1 MSNNRTTFCR
11 LPTSVKP
18 SHYELELEPDL
29 ENFTFNGS
37 VDIHIVIEK
46 TVGEILLNSLELQIN
61 EVSLE
66 HESLGLIQCCNYTC
80 NEHEETC
87 RITFSQELP
96 IGKAKLRIRFV
107 GILNDKMKGFYRSK
121 CISNGVVNYNAV
133 THFEATGARKSFPC
147 WDEPLLKATFSVVL
161 IVNKDLVALSNMN
174 VESETEVSING
185 EVKKRFS
192 YKKTPV
198 MSTYLLAYAVGK
210 FDFIEKYSEHGVK
223 VRVYTPPNKSYQGK
237 HALNVATKAL
247 DFYDNYFNI
256 PYPLTKLDLIAVAD
270 FAIGAMENWGLVTYR
285 ESALLVDSEKSSAKQ
300 KQWVTIIVC
309 HELAHMWFGNLV
321 TMEWWTH
328 LWLKEGFA
336 SFMQYMATH
345 HCHPEYQIWGQY
357 VNETVITALDMDA
370 LDNSHPI
377 EVAVGNPEEVDEI
390 FDAISYQKGS
400 SVIRM
405 LYNWIGA
412 ELFQAGIQKYLKK
425 FSYQNTQTEDL
436 WKCLEEASGKPVEK
450 VMSTWTLQM
459 GFPIIDVS
467 IKDSTENSVTL
478 SLTQC
483 KYTASS
489 SCSNT
494 EFLWSVPISIETYSN
509 NNSSIKVHEFLF
521 ESKKTTFTLEG
532 VKKDDLIKLNPDF
545 CGFYRVNY
553 DKKML
558 DKLLLAVKENKL
570 NYIDRLNIIN
580 DVYSI
585 AKTGKISLARYLV
598 ALKVYRNE
606 TKYPVWYEIITKL
619 TEIKFLIWNDES
631 STRMFVDFKNSL
643 LEKIASETSI
653 DAYGY
658 EDHFAPLMR
667 NLIFSNYDSTKIN
680 RILIEKFENIE
691 SIDSSLVKA
700 VFGKYLSQGG
710 PEEFQKIIKMH
721 KSTDSQE
728 AKSCV
733 ESVLGCIKDPEAFKM
748 AQDYM
753 MSQNIR
759 DNTRYFVLYSM
770 ASTSKEGRDKM
781 WQMVQEN
788 WSVFTEMYRGGRA
801 IGRIVR
807 YSIEN
812 FASHEK
818 LMEVENFFEGKVP
831 QIAMRAYKQSVEK
844 IKENISQWKMH
855 QEELISFLQNQNK
868 TSGKN

>member
-1 MSNNRTTFCR
+1 M
-11 LPTSVKP
+11 
-18 SHYELELEPDL
+18 
-29 ENFTFNGS
+29 
-37 VDIHIVIEK
+37 
-46 TVGEILLNSLELQIN
+46 QIN
-61 EVSLE
+61 EIFLE
-66 HESLGLIQCCNYTC
+66 HENLGLIQCCNYTC

-87 RITFSQELP
+87 KITFSQELP
-96 IGKAKLRIRFV
+96 IGKAKLQIRFV

-161 IVNKDLVALSNMN
+161 IVSKDLVALSNMN

-223 VRVYTPPNKSYQGK
+223 VRVYTPPSKSYQGK
-237 HALNVATKAL
+237 HALDVATKAL

-285 ESALLVDSEKSSAKQ
+285 ESALLVDNEKSSAKQ

-345 HCHPEYQIWGQY
+345 YCHPEYQIWGQY
-357 VNETVITALDMDA
+357 VNETVITALDLDA

-412 ELFQAGIQKYLKK
+412 ELFQAGIQKYLEK

-459 GFPIIDVS
+459 GFPMIDVS

-478 SLTQC
+478 NLAQC

-489 SCSNT
+489 SCSNID
-494 EFLWSVPISIETYSN
+494 FLWSVPISIETYSSRN
-509 NNSSIKVHEFLF
+509 ESVKVHQILF
-521 ESKKTTFTLEG
+521 ESKKSTFTLEG
-532 VKKDDLIKLNPDF
+532 VEKDDLIKFNPDF
-545 CGFYRVNY
+545 SGFYRVNY
-553 DKKML
+553 EKQML
-558 DKLLLAVKENKL
+558 DKLLLAVKDKKL

-580 DVYSI
+580 DVFSI
-585 AKTGKISLARYLV
+585 AKTGKISLANYLV
-598 ALKVYRNE
+598 ALKVYRDE
-606 TKYPVWYEIITKL
+606 TKYPVWNEIITKL
-619 TEIKFLIWNDES
+619 REIKFLVWNNENA
-631 STRMFVDFKNSL
+631 TKMFGNFKNSL

-653 DAYGY
+653 DAYDY

-667 NLIFSNYDSTKIN
+667 NLIFNNYDSAEIN

-691 SIDSSLVKA
+691 GIDSSLVKA

-710 PEEFQKIIKMH
+710 PEEFQKIVQMH

-733 ESVLGCIKDPEAFKM
+733 ESVLGCIKNPEAFKM

-759 DNTRYFVLYSM
+759 DNTRL
-770 ASTSKEGRDKM
+770 
-781 WQMVQEN
+781 N
-788 WSVFTEMYRGGRA
+788 
-801 IGRIVR
+801 
-807 YSIEN
+807 
-812 FASHEK
+812 
-818 LMEVENFFEGKVP
+818 
-831 QIAMRAYKQSVEK
+831 
-844 IKENISQWKMH
+844 
-855 QEELISFLQNQNK
+855 
-868 TSGKN
+868 